1 MIRKKLAEFLV
12 ETIDLDKLSNKS
24 IKPQVYCII

>member
-12 ETIDLDKLSNKS
+12 ETIELDKLLNKS